1 MSIITSFFNSLNK
14 RITDVYSQKD
24 NFNNQK
30 NAILEIENIL
40 LDYGI
45 QKNNLN
51 ENNIILIDAAKFR
64 KIMELINENDIDYK
78 VGLFISSV
86 AIIKIYNESNASL
99 LRAADQVESAKK
111 YLSSVANYIL
121 NYIQNYVNTNDER
134 IKSLLSTIKLPEEI
148 LNKFSN
154 GILIEPLIYSADLE
168 GLNNLLS
175 LCGFNEVEKATFL
188 YEIGKENYKL
198 FFPKKKTK
206 TEQLIIPET
215 NKFKILLA
223 NKIEKYY
230 KVMELL
236 NQETIAF
243 PIDEKTLSNLSL
255 KYKNPVDD
263 IRNALV
269 GILLQRLLDKFSIV
283 LVQDDN
289 HTIEDQKEL
298 DNIFQTLTKVKDYDD
313 KYSRENPDLN
323 VIEIVESII
332 RNEEMLISS
341 INHEELNT
349 YLANNFEVEVKD
361 QKRLLQYEIAAVVLA
376 LKGNLD
382 ELNAIIKLST
392 DENIINEKSRN
403 QKIGEISELI
413 KAYHLLK
420 EKFVKLHLNNQNP
433 LNKKL

>member
-1 MSIITSFFNSLNK
+1 MSIITNFVNSLNK

-51 ENNIILIDAAKFR
+51 ENNILLIDSDKFR
-64 KIMELINENDIDYK
+64 KIMELINENGIDYK

-86 AIIKIYNESNASL
+86 AIVKLYNDSNASL
-99 LRAADQVESAKK
+99 LIAADQIESAKK

-121 NYIQNYVNTNDER
+121 NYIQNYANTNDER

-148 LNKFSN
+148 LTKFSN
-154 GILIEPLIYSADLE
+154 GTLIDPLIYSADLE
-168 GLNNLLS
+168 SLNNLLS
-175 LCGFNEVEKATFL
+175 LCGFNEVEKVTFL

-198 FFPKKKTK
+198 FFPKKKTE
-206 TEQLIIPET
+206 TELLIIPET
-215 NKFKILLA
+215 NNFKILLA

-236 NQETIAF
+236 NQETVAF
-243 PIDEKTLSNLSL
+243 PIDEKTLNNLSL
-255 KYKNPVDD
+255 KYKNSVDD
-263 IRNALV
+263 TRNALV

-298 DNIFQTLTKVKDYDD
+298 ENIFQTLTKVKDYDD
-313 KYSRENPDLN
+313 KYCRGNPDLN
-323 VIEIVESII
+323 LIEIVENII

-349 YLANNFEVEVKD
+349 YLVNNFEVEVKD
-361 QKRLLQYEIAAVVLA
+361 QKRLLQYEIAAIVLA

-413 KAYHLLK
+413 KAYYLLK
-420 EKFVKLHLNNQNP
+420 EKFAKQHLNNQNP
-433 LNKKL
+433 LNKKS